1 MRRKTRQI
9 SVGWVK
15 VGGDAPIVVQSMTST
30 KTHQVEETLS
40 QIKRLAKAGCEIIR
54 VYASEKYENQAFVYG
69 KAVGLQ
75 FHIEVDQN
83 MVKEWAELY
92 RDELQEEKV
101 GEDMLRVEDRVYE
114 QNYQLIES
122 LIRGLI

>member
-1 MRRKTRQI
+1 M
-9 SVGWVK
+9 
-15 VGGDAPIVVQSMTST
+15 
-30 KTHQVEETLS
+30 
-40 QIKRLAKAGCEIIR
+40 
-54 VYASEKYENQAFVYG
+54 YG

-75 FHIEVDQN
+75 FHIEVDQS

-92 RDELQEEKV
+92 RDELQEEKI
-101 GEDMLRVEDRVYE
+101 GEDMLRVEDWVYE